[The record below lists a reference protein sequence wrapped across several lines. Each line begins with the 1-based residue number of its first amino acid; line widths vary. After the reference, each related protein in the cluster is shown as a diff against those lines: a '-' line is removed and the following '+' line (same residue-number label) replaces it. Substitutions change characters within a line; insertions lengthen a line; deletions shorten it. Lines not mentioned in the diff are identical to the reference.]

1 MTQYISPL
9 NPPDPAAAE
18 GSRPSGVLSLQTAAM
33 PADTNWS
40 GDVFGGWLVSQ
51 MDVAGAIFT
60 RLHSKGRV
68 VTVSINNVIFHAPV
82 KVGSILAVYTK
93 MLRVGNTSMQILI
106 EVWEIHDDQLEMLK
120 VTDGIFTFVALDS
133 EGNKRTV
140 PPMSA

>member
-1 MTQYISPL
+1 V

-68 VTVSINNVIFHAPV
+68 VTVSINNVVFHAPV

-106 EVWEIHDDQLEMLK
+106 EVWEIHDDQLDMLK

>member
-1 MTQYISPL
+1 MTQYVSPKSSI
-9 NPPDPAAAE
+9 PVSDQDAKPA
-18 GSRPSGVLSLQTAAM
+18 GVLSLQTAAM

-51 MDVAGAIFT
+51 MDVAGAIFA

-82 KVGSILAVYTK
+82 KVGSILACYTK

-106 EVWEIHDDQLEMLK
+106 EVWEIHDDQLDMRK
-120 VTDGIFTFVALDS
+120 VTDGIFTFVALDH
-133 EGNKRTV
+133 EGKKRTV
-140 PPMSA
+140 PPMSS